1 VGSGSGAGYRG
12 PIIGG
17 PKFRGFEVMVALTND
32 LLVDSTNS
40 NCKGIELFQES
51 KDFRQPDEGTN
62 NIQRGCSIR
71 IHVTNKTR
79 VDHDNEVPQEWDE
92 WGP

>member
-1 VGSGSGAGYRG
+1 MGSGSGAGYRG

-40 NCKGIELFQES
+40 NCKGIELF
-51 KDFRQPDEGTN
+51 
-62 NIQRGCSIR
+62 
-71 IHVTNKTR
+71 
-79 VDHDNEVPQEWDE
+79 
-92 WGP
+92 